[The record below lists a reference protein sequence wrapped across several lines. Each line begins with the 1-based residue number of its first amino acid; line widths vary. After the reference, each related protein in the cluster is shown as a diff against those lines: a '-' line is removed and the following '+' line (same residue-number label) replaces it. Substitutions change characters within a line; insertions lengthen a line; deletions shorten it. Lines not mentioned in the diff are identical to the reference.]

1 MELPK
6 LEKFIFEKL
15 SKSKLPGL
23 SMAIVRGDEVIYK
36 RGFGFRDLGYGLS
49 ATPHTMY
56 AIASVTKSF
65 TCIAILQLQEG
76 GKLSLDDPI
85 DKHIPFNLQSAGES
99 VRIAHLMSHSSGIP
113 ALAYAESLIR
123 STIGAGEHWLPISS
137 YADLITFMEDAE
149 DWAIAKPGERWF
161 YLNEGYVLLGY
172 IIEQCARMPY
182 EQYLKE
188 HIFDPLG
195 MDRTFF
201 EKELV
206 EKEQDVAV
214 PYIITRDGER
224 KPSVYPY
231 GAISS
236 DGGIISNVL
245 DLATYVSMYL
255 GWGEHQGKRVL
266 SREAIEDMQCA
277 RVRTPLEGP
286 FGDVG
291 YGLGL
296 GIAPD
301 FFGHKL
307 IQHGGNVGVA
317 TAYIGFI
324 PEENYGIALLSNGEG
339 YPTSQIGMYGL
350 SLLIGEDPDK
360 LHFIVKERS
369 LTELEGTYE
378 TYKGTMMALVKRRGD
393 FLTIEVSDK
402 FTDAVIPLV
411 PVNLGKKT
419 RTFFTLLNGNK
430 LSVEF
435 RVEKERINLIYERYY
450 LKKTGKLPA

>member
-1 MELPK
+1 
-6 LEKFIFEKL
+6 
-15 SKSKLPGL
+15 
-23 SMAIVRGDEVIYK
+23 
-36 RGFGFRDLGYGLS
+36 
-49 ATPHTMY
+49 
-56 AIASVTKSF
+56 
-65 TCIAILQLQEG
+65 
-76 GKLSLDDPI
+76 
-85 DKHIPFNLQSAGES
+85 
-99 VRIAHLMSHSSGIP
+99 
-113 ALAYAESLIR
+113 
-123 STIGAGEHWLPISS
+123 
-137 YADLITFMEDAE
+137 MEDAE

-172 IIEQCARMPY
+172 IIEECAGMPY
-182 EQYLKE
+182 ELYLKE

-195 MDRTFF
+195 MKRTFF
-201 EKELV
+201 ERERV

-245 DLATYVSMYL
+245 DLATYISMYL
-255 GWGEHQGKRVL
+255 GWGEYQGKRVL
-266 SREAIEDMQCA
+266 SREAIEEMQCP

-296 GIAPD
+296 GIIPD

-324 PEENYGIALLSNGEG
+324 PEGNVGIALLANGEG
-339 YPTSQIGMYGL
+339 YPTSQIGMCGL
-350 SLLIGEDPDK
+350 ALLMGKDPEK
-360 LHFIVKERS
+360 LHFIAKERN
-369 LTELEGTYE
+369 LMELEGSYE
-378 TYKGTMMALVKRRGD
+378 TYKGTMKILVKRRGD
-393 FLTIEVSDK
+393 FLTIEISDK
-402 FTDAVIPLV
+402 FTDAIIPLV
-411 PVNLGKKT
+411 PVKLGKKI
-419 RTFFTLLNGNK
+419 RTFFTLVNGNK

-435 RVEKERINLIYERYY
+435 RIEKEHTNLIYERYY
-450 LKKTGKLPA
+450 LKKTGELPS